1 MNGKATF
8 INKVLRPAGFEMRQ
22 RGRSIS
28 DLMSQPRQTTAGWTM
43 EFIGTQGIGK
53 TTLNNALY
61 KPFRAHWFFRFDLG
75 QTGPSTTAST
85 DLEQL
90 HRDIYFN
97 KIERVHKEQTDAW
110 KSITIPRQMSR
121 VISESLTI
129 LSNDFPR
136 GFVLDESL
144 FKNFPREVLNL
155 TQDGGDALW
164 KQRAFIH
171 LRARDPDFVVERYQ
185 SRVAKRARDGL
196 LQIKPEDAEVRARV
210 DQDNALFDTI
220 TEKAQAFDCPVI
232 VLYAEDDTEDNIRKI
247 LEFEENFRTRT

>member
-1 MNGKATF
+1 
-8 INKVLRPAGFEMRQ
+8 
-22 RGRSIS
+22 
-28 DLMSQPRQTTAGWTM
+28 M

-75 QTGPSTTAST
+75 QTGPSATAST
-85 DLEQL
+85 AMEQL
-90 HRDIYFN
+90 HRDIYFS
-97 KIERVHKEQTDAW
+97 KIQYVQQEQTDAW

-144 FKNFPREVLNL
+144 FKNFPREVLSL
-155 TQDGGDALW
+155 TENGGAALW

-171 LRARDPDFVVERYQ
+171 LRARDPEFVVSRYQ
-185 SRVAKRARDGL
+185 SRVAKRARDGM
-196 LQIKPEDAEVRARV
+196 LQSKPTDADVRARV

-220 TEKAQAFDCPVI
+220 TQKAQTFNCPVI
-232 VLYAEDDTEDNIRKI
+232 VLYAEDDAQDNIRKI
-247 LEFEENFRTRT
+247 LEFEENFRTQM